1 MRKILTVVISA
12 ILVFALG
19 GCESNIEN
27 VVVVDEGNSEANRL
41 SIVTSLYPQYD
52 FTRSIVGD
60 KADVILILPPGVESH
75 SFEPTPQD
83 MVTLQNADLFL
94 YTGKEMEPW
103 ANNLTG
109 SINAKIVDLSEGIA
123 LMDLEAHEEEE
134 EEEEHEELVDP
145 HIWTDPNLAI
155 VMVDSIL
162 IALKEIDETNAN
174 YYEENANAL
183 KNALIELDLE
193 IKEVLSK
200 TTSKTIL
207 SGGHFA
213 FGYFV
218 ERYGLEHMSPYEGF
232 SPDAE
237 PTPKRIAALID
248 TINKTDAKAIF
259 YEELIDPKVSRVIS
273 EETGIEMLLLHGA
286 HNVTKEEF
294 ESGKSYIT
302 FMKENLERLKIGLG
316 YDE

>member
-1 MRKILTVVISA
+1 MRKVVA
-12 ILVFALG
+12 FVLVTMFIVVLS
-19 GCESNIEN
+19 GCESNIEVPKEVAVEEN
-27 VVVVDEGNSEANRL
+27 LL

-60 KADVILILPPGVESH
+60 KAEVILILPPGVESH
-75 SFEPTPQD
+75 SFEPTPKD

-103 ANNLTG
+103 AYKLTG
-109 SINAKIVDLSEGIA
+109 NINAKIVDLSKGIT
-123 LMDLEAHEEEE
+123 LMDLEAHED
-134 EEEEHEELVDP
+134 EEHEELIDP
-145 HIWTDPNLAI
+145 HFWTDPNYAMI
-155 VMVDSIL
+155 MVDNIL
-162 IALKEIDETNAN
+162 ASLKEVDESNADYYEANAN
-174 YYEENANAL
+174 TLKQAL
-183 KNALIELDLE
+183 VDLDTE

-237 PTPKRIAALID
+237 PTAKRITALIEN
-248 TINKTDAKAIF
+248 INETNAKAIY

-273 EETGIEMLLLHGA
+273 EETDIEMLLLHGA

-294 ESGKSYIT
+294 EAGKSYIT

-316 YDE
+316 YNE

>member
-1 MRKILTVVISA
+1 MRKILTVVIA
-12 ILVFALG
+12 AMLVFALS

-27 VVVVDEGNSEANRL
+27 VVIADEGTQVSDRL

-52 FTRSIVGD
+52 FARSIVGD

-103 ANNLTG
+103 AYKLTG
-109 SINAKIVDLSEGIA
+109 SIDAKIVDLSAGIT
-123 LMDLEAHEEEE
+123 LMDL
-134 EEEEHEELVDP
+134 EEHEELVDP
-145 HIWTDPNLAI
+145 HFWTDPNLAI
-155 VMVDSIL
+155 IMVENIL
-162 IALKEIDETNAN
+162 TSLKEIDGNNTDYYEANAN
-174 YYEENANAL
+174 TLKQAL
-183 KNALIELDLE
+183 VDLDIE
-193 IKEVLSK
+193 IKETFSK

-218 ERYGLEHMSPYEGF
+218 ERYGLKHMSPYEGF

-237 PTPKRIAALID
+237 PTPKKIVALIE
-248 TINKTDAKAIF
+248 TINETDAKAIF

-273 EETGIEMLLLHGA
+273 EETDIEMLLLHGA

-294 ESGKSYIT
+294 EAGKSYIT

>member
-1 MRKILTVVISA
+1 MRKILTVVIA
-12 ILVFALG
+12 AMLVFALS

-27 VVVVDEGNSEANRL
+27 VVVADEGSHVSDRL
-41 SIVTSLYPQYD
+41 SIITSLYPQYD
-52 FTRSIVGD
+52 FVRSIVGD

-75 SFEPTPQD
+75 SFEPTPQN
-83 MVTLQNADLFL
+83 MVALQNADLFL

-103 ANNLTG
+103 AYKLTG
-109 SINAKIVDLSEGIA
+109 SIDAKIVDLSTGII
-123 LMDLEAHEEEE
+123 LMDLEAHDEEPED
-134 EEEEHEELVDP
+134 EEHEEQVDP

-155 VMVDSIL
+155 IMVESIL
-162 IALKEIDETNAN
+162 SSLKEIDKNNAD
-174 YYEENANAL
+174 YYEANAEVL
-183 KNALIELDLE
+183 KQALVDLDTE
-193 IKEVLSK
+193 IKETLSK

-218 ERYGLEHMSPYEGF
+218 ERYGLLHMSPYEGF

-237 PTPKRIAALID
+237 PTPKKIAALIE
-248 TINKTDAKAIF
+248 TINETDAKAIF

-273 EETGIEMLLLHGA
+273 EETDIEMLLLHGA

-294 ESGKSYIT
+294 EAGKSYIT

-316 YDE
+316 YEE

>member
-1 MRKILTVVISA
+1 MRKISCVMIAAVLI
-12 ILVFALG
+12 FALS
-19 GCESNIEN
+19 GCDSNIQKSVGQ
-27 VVVVDEGNSEANRL
+27 VVVEETRL
-41 SIVTSLYPQYD
+41 SIITSLYPQYD

-83 MVTLQNADLFL
+83 MVRLQNSDLFL

-103 ANNLTG
+103 AYRLTG
-109 SINAKIVDLSEGIA
+109 SINAKIVDLSEGIT
-123 LMDLEAHEEEE
+123 LMDLDDHGHEDEDED
-134 EEEEHEELVDP
+134 EHGDLVDP

-155 VMVDSIL
+155 VMVDNIL
-162 IALKEIDETNAN
+162 ASLKEMDENNAN
-174 YYEENANAL
+174 YYEENADAL
-183 KNALIELDLE
+183 KNALMELDFE
-193 IKEVLSK
+193 IKEALSK

-237 PTPKRIAALID
+237 PTPKRIAALIE
-248 TINKTDAKAIF
+248 TIKKTEAKAIF

-273 EETGIEMLLLHGA
+273 EETGIDMLLLHGA

-294 ESGKSYIT
+294 EAGKSYIT
-302 FMKENLERLKIGLG
+302 FMRENLERLKIGLG